1 MSWGRHSLAAQSPS
15 TQVRYPWRAAVRTAL
30 AAGVAALIA
39 FPDIVRVLKI
49 EDLPGVA
56 AIMAISLGLTR
67 VFTLPKVDAWLKRFA
82 PWLASSPPAHTKDDT
97 DSPEPPADTHD
108 ER

>member
-39 FPDIVRVLKI
+39 FPDIVRVLSI

-82 PWLASSPPAHTKDDT
+82 PWLASRPPGTPADT

>member
-1 MSWGRHSLAAQSPS
+1 MSRGRHSLAAQSPS
-15 TQVRYPWRAAVRTAL
+15 TQVRHPWRAAVRTAL
-30 AAGVAALIA
+30 AAGLAALIA

-56 AIMAISLGLTR
+56 VTMAIAMGVTR
-67 VFTLPKVDAWLKRFA
+67 VLALPKVEAWLKRFA
-82 PWLASSPPAHTKDDT
+82 PWLASAPPAHTKDDT
-97 DSPEPPADTHD
+97 DSPGPPADTHD